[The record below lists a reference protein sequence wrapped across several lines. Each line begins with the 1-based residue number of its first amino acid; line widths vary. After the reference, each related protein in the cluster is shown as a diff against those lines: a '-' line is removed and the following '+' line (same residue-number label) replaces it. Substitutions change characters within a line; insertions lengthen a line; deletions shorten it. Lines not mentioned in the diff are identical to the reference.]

1 MKTICTDFSV
11 IADYYRRHYEEVRL
25 FVAKRLMQ
33 HGEEAE
39 DIVQNVFLKLMTA
52 DKMITPVTLPCL
64 VYTTARNLICDY
76 WRHRHYVDNYEHY
89 IKSNG
94 LKTTDDNPMSVCSVA
109 ETQEFLEQG
118 IARLTVRQ
126 QRVYRLH
133 IYQGMKVSE
142 ISKTLAVKYKSVEHC
157 LGDARKGVRE
167 FMKRELA

>member
-33 HGEEAE
+33 HSEEAE
-39 DIVQNVFLKLMTA
+39 DIVQNVFLRLMTM
-52 DKMITPVTLPCL
+52 DRMITPVTLPCL

-76 WRHRHYVDNYEHY
+76 WRHHRYINDYEHY
-89 IKSNG
+89 IKTHCLES
-94 LKTTDDNPMSVCSVA
+94 TYSDPMSVYSVA
-109 ETQEFLEQG
+109 ETQKILERG
-118 IARLTVRQ
+118 IARLTAKQ

-142 ISKTLAVKYKSVEHC
+142 ISKVLELNYKSVEHR
-157 LGDARKGVRE
+157 LGDARKEVRA
-167 FMKRELA
+167 FMRRELA